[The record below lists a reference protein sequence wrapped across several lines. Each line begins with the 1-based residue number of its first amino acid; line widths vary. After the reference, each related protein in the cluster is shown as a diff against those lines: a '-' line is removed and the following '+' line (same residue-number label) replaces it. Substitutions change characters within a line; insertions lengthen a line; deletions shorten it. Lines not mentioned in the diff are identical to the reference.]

1 MQNIAI
7 AYVEQGQEVAPIPNY
22 WNWLPTLCFIVKY
35 RILVIYNMW
44 PAIHVKQEF
53 LIEIL
58 KVSKSDSFI
67 LFNLWITWK
76 GIMETCN
83 LLLLKKCCNI
93 IGTLDFKTSN
103 SSSILASL
111 VKNQMQVVLKL
122 VVYSMRST
130 FKNTTVSIYS
140 LSIAMILK
148 PRLFNES

>member
-83 LLLLKKCCNI
+83 SLLLKKCYNI
-93 IGTLDFKTSN
+93 IGTLDLKTSN
-103 SSSILASL
+103 SSRILAAL
-111 VKNQMQVVLKL
+111 WRTKCKL
-122 VVYSMRST
+122 Y
-130 FKNTTVSIYS
+130 
-140 LSIAMILK
+140 
-148 PRLFNES
+148 

>member
-83 LLLLKKCCNI
+83 SLLLKKCYNI